1 MYIGDS
7 MTAKIHVD
15 VVQTSSEGP
24 VTLTKQAAATTH
36 IRANLTTPGI
46 TGSLNVSSLT
56 DNYTGSGKPQFTTNY
71 AAADYTVVISVGKS
85 GDVLFAELQAD
96 HTATTSEHRIMGR
109 NGSEVGDADWDIGTS
124 MCMGDL
130 A

>member
-1 MYIGDS
+1 MSTLKADTIQS
-7 MTAKIHVD
+7 
-15 VVQTSSEGP
+15 TSGGAS
-24 VTLTKQAAATTH
+24 TLTGQVAATTH
-36 IRANLTTPGI
+36 IRANLTTPAI
-46 TGSLNVSSLT
+46 TGSFNVSSLT

-71 AAADYTVVISVGKS
+71 AAADYTVVISVGIS

-96 HTATTSEHRIMGR
+96 STASTSEHRIMGR

-124 MCMGDL
+124 ICMGDL

>member
-1 MYIGDS
+1 MAYG
-7 MTAKIHVD
+7 KIVADQIQH
-15 VVQTSSEGP
+15 SSEGT
-24 VTLTKQAAATTH
+24 VDTQYVVNGSAKAH
-36 IRANLTTPGI
+36 IRANLATPGV

-56 DNYTGSGKPQFTTNY
+56 DNYTGSGKPQFTNNF

-85 GDVLFAELQAD
+85 GDVLFSELQAD
-96 HTATTSEHRIMGR
+96 ATATTSEHRIMGR

-124 MCMGDL
+124 ICMGDL

>member
-1 MYIGDS
+1 MAYG
-7 MTAKIHVD
+7 KIVADQIQH
-15 VVQTSSEGP
+15 SSEGT
-24 VTLTKQAAATTH
+24 VDTQYVVNGSAKAH
-36 IRANLTTPGI
+36 IRANLATPGV

-56 DNYTGSGKPQFTTNY
+56 DNYTGSGKPQFTNNF

-85 GDVLFAELQAD
+85 VDVLFSELQAD
-96 HTATTSEHRIMGR
+96 ATATTSEHRIMGR

-124 MCMGDL
+124 ICMGDL

>member
-1 MYIGDS
+1 MAYG
-7 MTAKIHVD
+7 KIVADQIQH
-15 VVQTSSEGP
+15 SSEGT
-24 VTLTKQAAATTH
+24 VGTQYVVSGSAKAH
-36 IRANLTTPGI
+36 IRANLATPGV

-56 DNYTGSGKPQFTTNY
+56 DNYTGSGKPQFTNNF

-85 GDVLFAELQAD
+85 GDVLFSELQAD
-96 HTATTSEHRIMGR
+96 ATATTSEHRIMGR

-124 MCMGDL
+124 ICMGDL

>member
-1 MYIGDS
+1 MAYG
-7 MTAKIHVD
+7 KIVADQIQH
-15 VVQTSSEGP
+15 SSEGT
-24 VTLTKQAAATTH
+24 VGTQYVVNGSAKAH
-36 IRANLTTPGI
+36 IRANLATPGV

-56 DNYTGSGKPQFTTNY
+56 DNYTGSGKPQFTNNF

-85 GDVLFAELQAD
+85 ADVLFSELQAD
-96 HTATTSEHRIMGR
+96 ATATTSEHRIMGR

-124 MCMGDL
+124 ICMGDL

>member
-1 MYIGDS
+1 

-24 VTLTKQAAATTH
+24 VILTKQAAATTH

-85 GDVLFAELQAD
+85 DDVLFAELQAD
-96 HTATTSEHRIMGR
+96 STATTTEHRIMGR